1 MTGRQVTK
9 AAIFHR
15 VWPSMFIILSL
26 GVTVFWA
33 ALLGY
38 GFIVLIGKVV

>member
-1 MTGRQVTK
+1 
-9 AAIFHR
+9 
-15 VWPSMFIILSL
+15 MFIILGL

-38 GFIVLIGKVV
+38 GFVVLIGKVV